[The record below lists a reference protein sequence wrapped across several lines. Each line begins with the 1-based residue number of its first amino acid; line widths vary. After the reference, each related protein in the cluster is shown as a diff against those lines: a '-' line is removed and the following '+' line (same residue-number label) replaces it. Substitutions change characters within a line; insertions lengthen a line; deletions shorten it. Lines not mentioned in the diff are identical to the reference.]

1 MTLTD
6 KCLVGAFKIRRS
18 PKEGPSP
25 ETVNLRGGSVTAL
38 VAGAVVPA
46 IIVCVQAA
54 NQITL
59 CSPLPAASVDKAQYS
74 DAFSVYVV

>member
-38 VAGAVVPA
+38 VSSGPRHN
-46 IIVCVQAA
+46 C
-54 NQITL
+54 L
-59 CSPLPAASVDKAQYS
+59 CASR
-74 DAFSVYVV
+74 